1 MEDSGKFIE
10 KMMEL
15 GIGLS
20 VIKSMPDLMNGMM
33 APMAASGHSQ
43 SAPPPVQSGGELY
56 VAIDGMQAG
65 PFSENDMIRMIQNG
79 IVVPSMLVWKAGMS
93 NWTPASQV
101 PEVNRL
107 FLLSKIK

>member
-1 MEDSGKFIE
+1 MEDNGKFIE

-20 VIKSMPDLMNGMM
+20 VVKSMPDLMSGMM
-33 APMAASGHSQ
+33 QPTAMSGQSQ
-43 SAPPPVQSGGELY
+43 TAPPPVQPGGEWY
-56 VAIDGMQAG
+56 VAIDSMQAG
-65 PFSENDMIRMIQNG
+65 PFSENDMIRMIQNE
-79 IVVPSMLVWKAGMS
+79 IVVPSMLVWKAGMT
-93 NWTPASQV
+93 NWTPASQM